1 MMGAGTRDAGE
12 EGERVKGREIGDV
25 GQSEEPREAGEKQQT
40 EDVEGIRWGRMK
52 GELWCFVALLVGVLA
67 FSASKWFSR
76 FRGSR
81 AFGVLTLSG
90 FSRFRGSAL
99 SGVSRFRGSRIF
111 GVYTRAFGVPP
122 KSFKTL

>member
-1 MMGAGTRDAGE
+1 
-12 EGERVKGREIGDV
+12 
-25 GQSEEPREAGEKQQT
+25 
-40 EDVEGIRWGRMK
+40 MK

-111 GVYTRAFGVPP
+111 GVLALSGFSRFQGSRAFGVPP
-122 KSFKTL
+122 KSFKIL

>member
-1 MMGAGTRDAGE
+1 MLG
-12 EGERVKGREIGDV
+12 RVRT
-25 GQSEEPREAGEKQQT
+25 EEPREAGEKQQT

-76 FRGSR
+76 FRVLALSGFSRFRGSR
-81 AFGVLTLSG
+81 AFGVLALSG

-99 SGVSRFRGSRIF
+99 SRFSRFRGSRIF
-111 GVYTRAFGVPP
+111 GVLALSGFSRFRGPSKILQNP
-122 KSFKTL
+122 LK